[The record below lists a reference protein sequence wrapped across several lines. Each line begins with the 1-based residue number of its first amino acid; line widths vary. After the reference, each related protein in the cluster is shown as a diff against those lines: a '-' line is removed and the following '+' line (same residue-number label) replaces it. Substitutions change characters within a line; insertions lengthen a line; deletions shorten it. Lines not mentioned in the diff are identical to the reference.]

1 MATTIKLKS
10 SATASAVPSLNNL
23 SLRELAIN
31 TADGKLYIRK
41 GTGAVTDTIV
51 DIGGSAQG
59 TQLSEEEVEDYVGG
73 MVTGNTETGITVTY
87 DDTDGTLDFVV
98 DSQTDE
104 NFTTTLKEK
113 LDNIDTSADNDA
125 LALAIAL
132 G

>member
-10 SATASAVPSLNNL
+10 SATASAVPSLSNL

-41 GTGAVTDTIV
+41 GTGVGTDTVI
-51 DIGGSAQG
+51 DLHQRS
-59 TQLSEEEVEDYVGG
+59 
-73 MVTGNTETGITVTY
+73 VTEAV
-87 DDTDGTLDFVV
+87 
-98 DSQTDE
+98 S
-104 NFTTTLKEK
+104 
-113 LDNIDTSADNDA
+113 DA

>member
-10 SATASAVPSLNNL
+10 SATASAVPSLSNL

-51 DIGGSAQG
+51 DIGGSA
-59 TQLSEEEVEDYVGG
+59 T
-73 MVTGNTETGITVTY
+73 
-87 DDTDGTLDFVV
+87 
-98 DSQTDE
+98 
-104 NFTTTLKEK
+104 
-113 LDNIDTSADNDA
+113 TSAVNDA

>member
-41 GTGAVTDTIV
+41 GTGAGTDTVI
-51 DIGGSAQG
+51 DLHQRS
-59 TQLSEEEVEDYVGG
+59 
-73 MVTGNTETGITVTY
+73 VTEAV
-87 DDTDGTLDFVV
+87 
-98 DSQTDE
+98 S
-104 NFTTTLKEK
+104 
-113 LDNIDTSADNDA
+113 DA

>member
-10 SATASAVPSLNNL
+10 SATASAVPSLSNL

-41 GTGAVTDTIV
+41 GTGAGTDTIV

>member
-41 GTGAVTDTIV
+41 GTGAGSDTIV
-51 DIGGSAQG
+51 DIGGSA
-59 TQLSEEEVEDYVGG
+59 T
-73 MVTGNTETGITVTY
+73 
-87 DDTDGTLDFVV
+87 
-98 DSQTDE
+98 
-104 NFTTTLKEK
+104 
-113 LDNIDTSADNDA
+113 TSAVNDA

>member
-51 DIGGSAQG
+51 DIGGSA
-59 TQLSEEEVEDYVGG
+59 T
-73 MVTGNTETGITVTY
+73 
-87 DDTDGTLDFVV
+87 
-98 DSQTDE
+98 
-104 NFTTTLKEK
+104 
-113 LDNIDTSADNDA
+113 TSAVNDA

>member
-41 GTGAVTDTIV
+41 GTGAGTDTIV
-51 DIGGSAQG
+51 DIGGSA
-59 TQLSEEEVEDYVGG
+59 T
-73 MVTGNTETGITVTY
+73 
-87 DDTDGTLDFVV
+87 
-98 DSQTDE
+98 
-104 NFTTTLKEK
+104 
-113 LDNIDTSADNDA
+113 TSAVNDA

>member
-41 GTGAVTDTIV
+41 GDGSGSDTII
-51 DIGGSAQG
+51 DIGGS
-59 TQLSEEEVEDYVGG
+59 S
-73 MVTGNTETGITVTY
+73 
-87 DDTDGTLDFVV
+87 VV
-98 DSQTDE
+98 DAT
-104 NFTTTLKEK
+104 
-113 LDNIDTSADNDA
+113 NDA